1 MSNPN
6 EKRLREI
13 QYILSDAE
21 STLKVM
27 KVNKEQFDDN
37 TIKQRELFIK
47 RLKAEEQELL
57 KETGVKTDNTK
68 ETKKTKSKSKSKTS
82 KNKDSDKE

>member
-1 MSNPN
+1 MSNPF

-27 KVNKEQFDDN
+27 KVNKEQFDEN

-57 KETGVKTDNTK
+57 KETGVKTDTPK
-68 ETKKTKSKSKSKTS
+68 ETKKTKSKSKTS

>member
-6 EKRLREI
+6 EKRLQEI
-13 QYILSDAE
+13 QYILNDAE

-37 TIKQRELFIK
+37 TIKQKELFIK

-57 KETGVKTDNTK
+57 KETGEKTDNTK
-68 ETKKTKSKSKSKTS
+68 ETKKTKKT
-82 KNKDSDKE
+82 KTKTKADKDKEDKE

>member
-1 MSNPN
+1 MSNSF

-57 KETGVKTDNTK
+57 KETGVKTGNTK
-68 ETKKTKSKSKSKTS
+68 ETKETKSKSKTS